1 MVVQPGNLLKRHG
14 LRFVTSSLE
23 KKEQALNAE
32 KDKILVQEIEN
43 ALAQEKEN
51 SSAQIQDKEEGAS
64 AKVLP
69 EVQEAET
76 IPEDIVDVVE
86 DKTDG
91 STAYR
96 IAASAASYLHS
107 RTTSLLNFKSLKPE
121 LSEDSANG
129 SRGSIGNVD
138 MLNSIDMM
146 NGDMASFIATTDSVT
161 SVVAAKEEVKQAVAD
176 DLNST
181 SSSPCGWFICD
192 DDQTT
197 TRFFV
202 VQVGSLVKNLMSK
215 SGAVKNG
222 CQQKITC
229 VIFLMLYNFHIP
241 DLPL

>member
-1 MVVQPGNLLKRHG
+1 MTSSERFAWFFYMVLYAIIFGFPRVVVQPGNLLKRHG

-23 KKEQALNAE
+23 KKEQALKAE
-32 KDKILVQEIEN
+32 KDKVLAQERDN

-51 SSAQIQDKEEGAS
+51 SSAQIQDKEDGAS
-64 AKVLP
+64 SEVSP

-76 IPEDIVDVVE
+76 ILEDTVDVVE
-86 DKTDG
+86 DKTDGIQIGG

-96 IAASAASYLHS
+96 IAASAASYLHF
-107 RTTSLLNFKSLKPE
+107 RTTSLLTFKSLKPE
-121 LSEDSANG
+121 MSKDSPNE
-129 SRGSIGNVD
+129 SRRSIGNVD

-146 NGDMASFIATTDSVT
+146 NGDMASLIATTDSVT

-192 DDQTT
+192 DDQTA

-202 VQVGSLVKNLMSK
+202 VQVGSW
-215 SGAVKNG
+215 
-222 CQQKITC
+222 
-229 VIFLMLYNFHIP
+229 
-241 DLPL
+241 